1 MSITMY
7 QSTREYLETRAT
19 QSGLSWEQVVGNE
32 QEDTDP
38 AAVVAVIFGGALD
51 EEFCLWDTMYAVNVA
66 DWLAEQCA
74 EESARQGGED
84 WEIIVSE
91 YSYEDVGS
99 VLYRISDTD
108 ES

>member
-1 MSITMY
+1 MPIDMHE
-7 QSTREYLETRAT
+7 STRDYLLMRAT
-19 QSGLSWEQVVGNE
+19 QGGLTSDQIFGTET
-32 QEDTDP
+32 EDTDP
-38 AAVVAVIFGGALD
+38 AATVAVIFGGALD
-51 EEFCLWDTMYAVNVA
+51 EEFPFWDSMYAVNVA

-91 YSYEDVGS
+91 YIPDDAGS
-99 VLYRISDTD
+99 VLYRVTD